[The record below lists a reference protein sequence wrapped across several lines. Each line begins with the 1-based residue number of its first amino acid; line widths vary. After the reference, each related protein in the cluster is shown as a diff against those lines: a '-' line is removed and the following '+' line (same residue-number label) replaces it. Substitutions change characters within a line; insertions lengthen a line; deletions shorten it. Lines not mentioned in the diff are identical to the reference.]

1 MIEQECP
8 YCGKYVYCN
17 NGEGCPCDDYNRWI
31 EMSRY
36 YQDPADGDD

>member
-17 NGEGCPCDDYNRWI
+17 NGEGCPCYDYNRWL